1 MANAYV
7 SAEAITLGEVIHM
20 AIEQGYAVDVTHKDG
35 KGRPVMINLLSADE
49 DYWCREMSEEKSANG
64 ETHIGSMG
72 DPRLA
77 NLNMVEEGSEDYN
90 IVCHGHPEGVEW

>member
-7 SAEAITLGEVIHM
+7 SAETITLGEVIHL
-20 AIEQGYAVDVTHKDG
+20 AIEQGYTIDVTHKDG
-35 KGRPVMINLLSADE
+35 SGGPVMISLLSSDGE
-49 DYWCREMSEEKSANG
+49 DWCREMSEEKSANG
-64 ETHIGSMG
+64 KTHIGSMG

-90 IVCHGHPEGVEW
+90 IVCHGHSEGVEW